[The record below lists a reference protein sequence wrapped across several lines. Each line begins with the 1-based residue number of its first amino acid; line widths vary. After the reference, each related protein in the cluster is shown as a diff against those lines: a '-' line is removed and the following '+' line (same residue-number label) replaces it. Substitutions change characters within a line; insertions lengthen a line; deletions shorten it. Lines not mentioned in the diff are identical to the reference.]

1 MLEEFESDSMIIEEE
16 EEEEEKEE
24 DTSISI
30 EYEEDE
36 FWVDYTFPFKDISF
50 FDLTP

>member
-16 EEEEEKEE
+16 EEEE